1 MKNIRRVAY
10 IVLILIIAILSFTV
24 YTNANKENPNEQKEK
39 IFTELKYLESKFMNL
54 INTMNNIKVKNY
66 NIEVGS
72 LSKEAVEQT
81 AQNSSSSGQ
90 SSQGSSSGGESG
102 EQSSQ
107 GGEGQE
113 TSQQKEED
121 QKKFDLK
128 LSGVLTNN
136 EEVNW
141 EYVKNEVELLYTSM
155 PTITLDMYQ
164 LQINKDD
171 ILNFNQELDNL
182 AIVVKNQNKE
192 ETLAQLTK
200 MYEFMPKFF
209 ENAADESWYKIVS
222 DTKSNIFKAYSKLDS
237 QNWTEIGNDVQN
249 AISEYTKLMSQTDIS
264 TQKQYTINKCYVMV
278 NELQNA
284 VNSQDASVFLIKY
297 KNLIEEIDNL

>member
-1 MKNIRRVAY
+1 MKNIRRIAY

-24 YTNANKENPNEQKEK
+24 YTNANKDNPNVQKEK
-39 IFTELKYLESKFMNL
+39 TFTEIKYVESKLMNL

-66 NIEVGS
+66 NIEVGN
-72 LSKEAVEQT
+72 LSKEATEQAT
-81 AQNSSSSGQ
+81 QNSSSSGQ
-90 SSQGSSSGGESG
+90 DSQGDSSGEG

-107 GGEGQE
+107 GEGQE
-113 TSQQKEED
+113 TNQQDEQN

-136 EEVNW
+136 EEINW
-141 EYVKNEVELLYTSM
+141 DYVKNEVELLYTSI

-182 AIVVKNQNKE
+182 AIVAKDENKE
-192 ETLAQLTK
+192 ETLAELTK
-200 MYEFMPKFF
+200 MYEYIPKFY
-209 ENAADESWYKIVS
+209 ESTADETWYKTVA
-222 DTKSNIFKAYSKLDS
+222 DTKVNIFKAYSKLDN
-237 QNWTEIGNDVQN
+237 QDWTEIENDVKN
-249 AISEYTKLMSQTDIS
+249 AINEYAKLMSETNINE
-264 TQKQYTINKCYVMV
+264 QKQYSINKCYIMI

-284 VNSQDASVFLIKY
+284 VNSQDVSVFLMKY